1 MISAVDEIDDL
12 LIEGDLPDFEDDDLE
27 IQDETVIA
35 NQIDVEEYETCEDEE
50 EVMEEL
56 SQNDTLEKGML
67 FD

>member
-50 EVMEEL
+50 VMEEL

>member
-12 LIEGDLPDFEDDDLE
+12 LIEGDLPDFEDDELE
-27 IQDETVIA
+27 IQDDTVIA

-56 SQNDTLEKGML
+56 SQNDT
-67 FD
+67 